1 MTIEQ
6 LRCISEIARY
16 GSLNKA
22 AAALY
27 ISQPALSAVVK
38 NLEEDLGE
46 PIFTRK
52 NYGVVL
58 TPYGESILPYIRDA
72 LSCIDQIP
80 HHLYGKT
87 AYSKPRLSVCNGNY
101 LYCARALAET
111 YRAHKDDGI
120 CIDFYDVSCEE
131 SLEMVASGTA
141 QVGGYGMY
149 DFQKEQLMRQLETKD
164 VQFFPLTIAG
174 IMVSVGPQNPLFT
187 REENWVTLDMLRKYP
202 LLYSLT
208 AHSTALYKKLNI
220 FSSFNI
226 ITCSS
231 RAGRR
236 ELYDNLDCVSIS
248 SKLSSP
254 YQDIK
259 FFKNRRLF
267 QLKDVNYTTEIG
279 YITKKNIP
287 IPPITQE
294 FINHIK
300 EMFIKQDEFL

>member
-16 GSLNKA
+16 GSLNRA

-27 ISQPALSAVVK
+27 ISQPALSAAVK
-38 NLEEDLGE
+38 NLEESLGE
-46 PIFTRK
+46 PIFIRK
-52 NYGVVL
+52 NYGVIL

-72 LSCIDQIP
+72 LGCIDQIP
-80 HHLYGKT
+80 QHLYGKT

-111 YRAHKDDGI
+111 YRAHKDEGI

-131 SLEMVASGTA
+131 SLDMVSSGTA

-164 VQFFPLTIAG
+164 VQFYPLTIAG
-174 IMVSVGPQNPLFT
+174 IMVSVGPKNPLFT
-187 REENWVTLDMLRKYP
+187 RTENWVTLDMLTDYP
-202 LLYSLT
+202 LLYSLS

-267 QLKDVNYTTEIG
+267 QLRDVDITTEIG
-279 YITKKNIP
+279 YITKKGIP
-287 IPPITQE
+287 LPPVTQE
-294 FINHIK
+294 FISHIK
-300 EMFIKQDEFL
+300 AMFIKPADFQ